1 MYVNFIFNDVSFCI
15 IYSAFAQDIIIRK
28 LFFHQTVYNLNIW
41 SKANLTSVEKGVRE
55 HWNKLYI
62 HKSMGHDRMH
72 PWELREMA
80 VIIVEPL
87 SILFERLW
95 WLEEVPEKS
104 KKASIAPIFKKGK
117 KKNPGLIRF
126 VYKPV
131 TASWSV

>member
-1 MYVNFIFNDVSFCI
+1 
-15 IYSAFAQDIIIRK
+15 
-28 LFFHQTVYNLNIW
+28 
-41 SKANLTSVEKGVRE
+41 
-55 HWNKLYI
+55 
-62 HKSMGHDRMH
+62 
-72 PWELREMA
+72 MA